1 MVRPGSGMVPGMK
14 FLNELIVVL
23 HLVGR
28 AAIVGGWFA
37 VRHDRRII
45 PSIVWGARAQVITGL
60 ILAGIASMD
69 KDDPP
74 NHMKIGVKLGVA
86 LAVLGL
92 AEVANVRQ
100 RRAAAAAPVAG
111 SPSPVATASVG
122 SLVDGVF
129 WLTVLNVAIAA
140 LWRSYS

>member
-1 MVRPGSGMVPGMK
+1 MK

-23 HLVGR
+23 HLLGM

-45 PSIVWGARAQVITGL
+45 SSIVWGARAQVITGL
-60 ILAGIASMD
+60 FLAGIASMD

-74 NHMKIGVKLGVA
+74 NTMKIGVKLGVA

-92 AEVANVRQ
+92 SEVANVRQ

-111 SPSPVATASVG
+111 APSAAATASVG